1 MKRGMF
7 YLEEVHTPV
16 GVVMWQIRKRD
27 DASVWAQVYDKVL
40 AELTLKQANKMI

>member
-16 GVVMWQIRKRD
+16 GIMWQICKRD
-27 DASVWAQVYDKVL
+27 DASIWAQVYDKDL